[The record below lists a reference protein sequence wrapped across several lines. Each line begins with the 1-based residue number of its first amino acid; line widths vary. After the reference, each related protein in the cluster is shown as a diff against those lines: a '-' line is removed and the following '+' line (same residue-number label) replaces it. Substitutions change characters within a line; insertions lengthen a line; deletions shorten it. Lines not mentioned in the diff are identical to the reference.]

1 MNNSSIPEAKNGIF
15 IQFSLFF
22 LPYPPSSLS
31 LSPHPSSFYTS
42 LPMSLSKV
50 LSFICFYLI
59 EITFALFCTS
69 RISDTLPEEL
79 PNLQCLYLTNNLVQE
94 LADLDNL
101 AGLKKLEHVSLLGN
115 PVTTRDHY
123 RLYLINKLP
132 QVCF

>member
-1 MNNSSIPEAKNGIF
+1 MVYLFSS
-15 IQFSLFF
+15 LYRFF

-31 LSPHPSSFYTS
+31 LSPHPSSSFYTS